1 MKCDMKTM
9 LKATAVLGLFLAIVY
24 LTVPAAHTFILASA
38 PILVALIC
46 PASMLFMMSAM
57 NKNGSA
63 KAGEPMAAPRIH
75 DAGPDRVWQPPAP
88 TSSRD
93 TSSGGAS
100 L

>member
-9 LKATAVLGLFLAIVY
+9 LKATAVLGLFLAIAY
-24 LTVPAAHTFILASA
+24 LTVPAAHAFILASA

-46 PASMLFMMSAM
+46 PASMLFMMNAM

-63 KAGEPMAAPRIH
+63 ESSEPMAAPRIH
-75 DAGPDRVWQPPAP
+75 DAGPDRVCQPPAP
-88 TSSRD
+88 TSSRP
-93 TSSGGAS
+93 TSSGGVS